1 MDLSYN
7 GVWGYHPLVVSLAN
21 TQEPLFIVNRPAS
34 RPSHEGASAYFD
46 RAAALCRRAGFRHIS
61 FRGDTDFTQAGHLDR
76 WDAEGVRFV
85 FGLDAQ
91 PNLVRIAQRLPV
103 RVWQELSRPPRYE
116 VATAQR
122 RRPPNVKQGVV
133 VRKGYT
139 DLRLLSE
146 QVAEF
151 NYRPGPCDR
160 DYLVVAL
167 RKQLVI

>member
-1 MDLSYN
+1 
-7 GVWGYHPLVVSLAN
+7 
-21 TQEPLFIVNRPAS
+21 
-34 RPSHEGASAYFD
+34 
-46 RAAALCRRAGFRHIS
+46 
-61 FRGDTDFTQAGHLDR
+61 
-76 WDAEGVRFV
+76 
-85 FGLDAQ
+85 
-91 PNLVRIAQRLPV
+91 LPE
-103 RVWQELSRPPRYE
+103 RVWQPLPRPTRHE
-116 VATAQR
+116 VATAPR
-122 RRPPNVKQGVV
+122 RRPANVKQGVV